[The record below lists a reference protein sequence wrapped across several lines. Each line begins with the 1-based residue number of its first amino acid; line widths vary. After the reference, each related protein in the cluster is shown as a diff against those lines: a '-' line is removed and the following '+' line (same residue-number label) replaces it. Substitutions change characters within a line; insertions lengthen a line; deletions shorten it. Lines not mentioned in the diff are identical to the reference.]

1 MIIDAHLLDREIKL
15 VEIMQIFHRML
26 LNISPVTASAPQRM
40 HRLVLTLILG
50 RRQGLSVELANR
62 AICWVT

>member
-26 LNISPVTASAPQRM
+26 LNISPVTPQRM

-62 AICWVT
+62 AIC